1 MMPMLV
7 VPCVGPS
14 LYIFHLGGSFYHHLV
29 LKNGPSTTWFCQV
42 NGEGEPNKIDLKSL
56 VTD

>member
-7 VPCVGPS
+7 VPCMGPF

-29 LKNGPSTTWFCQV
+29 LKNGPSTTWFSQV
-42 NGEGEPNKIDLKSL
+42 NGEGEPSKIDLKAW
-56 VTD
+56 